1 MADCIILGSGSDAT
15 SGDCT
20 ADRSKVLASYTAI
33 TKDSNDDPVSGTM
46 PNNGEQ
52 SGTLKCGEQKTIPA
66 GYTSGGVVKAADLS
80 SQTPGNLDAGH
91 VVNGYSG
98 YANGKKVSGS
108 MKDCGPYQYAAGIGE
123 GNDGTDYYAF
133 NNAPNGWYHEDA
145 SNSSWAPELR
155 LAKSTVRN
163 YLGVSAGKIVN
174 GQSIAGISGNGGY
187 ASIASI
193 ASYSAN
199 VNGASDSDGRKSF
212 RMPRS
217 GRVFY
222 GGGTAGTS
230 GAFLCAIFKNGE
242 CMDDR
247 NMRTNGYKHGY
258 SDSNYRGSMLNCSF
272 SAAAGDLIEVET
284 SYGGRNTQ
292 SCIQAVIVY

>member
-46 PNNGEQ
+46 PNNGDQ
-52 SGTLKCGEQKTIPA
+52 SATLSCGQSKTIPA
-66 GYTSGGVVKAADLS
+66 GYTSGGVVKAADLA
-80 SQTPGNLDAGH
+80 SQTPGNLDTNH

-133 NNAPNGWYHEDA
+133 NNAPNGWYHEDS

-155 LAKSTVRN
+155 LAKSIVRN

-187 ASIASI
+187 ASQTTLS
-193 ASYSAN
+193 SFSVRYGGDSE
-199 VNGASDSDGRKSF
+199 SDGRKGF
-212 RMPRS
+212 RMPRA

-222 GGGTAGTS
+222 GGMTLGSS
-230 GAFLCAIFKNGE
+230 GSFICAIFKNGT

-247 NMRTNGYKHGY
+247 NMRVSGYKHGY
-258 SDSNYRGSMLNCSF
+258 GDYKYRGSMWNQSF
-272 SAAAGDLIEVET
+272 AAAAGDLIEIET
-284 SYGGRNTQ
+284 SYGGSTSV
-292 SCIQAVIVY
+292 SCMQAVIVY